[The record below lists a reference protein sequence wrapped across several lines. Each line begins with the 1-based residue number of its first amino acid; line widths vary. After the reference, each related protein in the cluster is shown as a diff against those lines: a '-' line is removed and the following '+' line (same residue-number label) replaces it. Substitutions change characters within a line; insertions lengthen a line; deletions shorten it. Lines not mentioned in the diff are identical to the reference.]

1 MEKQLIKGEF
11 TSNKVQFSFF
21 LAWGILCLIPGLMLF
36 WLLIEGFDVDT
47 MVIGVAAVCLLLA
60 ALSFVLAYDACKLK
74 NQELIVTDC
83 RIYVKQNNVD
93 FSLPIDNIT
102 AVSLHD
108 GRKLTI
114 SDTSGEIVCLSCVNG
129 NEVYSVI
136 QSLIKILP

>member
-21 LAWGILCLIPGLMLF
+21 LAWGLLCLVPGLMLF
-36 WLLIEGFDVDT
+36 WLLFEGFDANALA
-47 MVIGVAAVCLLLA
+47 IGAAAACLLLA
-60 ALSFVLAYDACKLK
+60 ALSFILAYDAYKLK

-83 RIYVKQNNVD
+83 RIYVKHNNMEV
-93 FSLPIDNIT
+93 SLPIDNIT

-108 GRKLTI
+108 GRKVTI
-114 SDTSGEIVCLSCVNG
+114 SDASGEIVCLSCVNG

-136 QSLIKILP
+136 NELLKSK